1 VRNLLCTA
9 AVLMAVAIAVG
20 AIDEETKD
28 MKPIQLTSE
37 EKITAEAL
45 ALRVRTAEQELAL
58 LEQRHAVLL
67 QQLPFLRQERDGY
80 ATKVLEAHKAPKGS
94 TINWTDGVIIPP
106 TPEAKPPKT
115 EPASAKKDESKT
127 K

>member
-1 VRNLLCTA
+1 
-9 AVLMAVAIAVG
+9 MAVAIAVG

-45 ALRVRTAEQELAL
+45 SLRVRTAEQELAL

-94 TINWTDGVIIPP
+94 TVNWTDGVIIPP